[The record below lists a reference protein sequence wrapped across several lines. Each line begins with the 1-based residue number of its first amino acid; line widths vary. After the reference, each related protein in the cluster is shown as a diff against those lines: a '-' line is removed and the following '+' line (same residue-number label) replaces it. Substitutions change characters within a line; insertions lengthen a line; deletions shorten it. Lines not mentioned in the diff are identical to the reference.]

1 LGFTLRVERIELDNL
16 ELERC
21 GMQDGTI
28 VDATWCIE
36 ENTIEIVE

>member
-21 GMQDGTI
+21 GMQDGAI
-28 VDATWCIE
+28 VTATWCIE
-36 ENTIEIVE
+36 ENTIEIAE